1 MSLSKVKKFNK
12 ENFFLTIL
20 FILLSAC
27 ILYPILLVIGISFS
41 SENSLV
47 TDGYRLIPKEFSLAA
62 YEYIWE
68 SKETVLRAYGI
79 TIFVTVFG
87 AICSVLV
94 VSMYAYPL
102 SRKDLKHRK
111 KFAFI
116 VLFTMLFHGG
126 MVPWYIVCTQVL
138 HIQNTIWALILP
150 YIVDAWNVLIMRTFF
165 MTTIPAAL
173 IEAAKIEGAG
183 EIKIFFKVVLPLSL
197 PGLAT
202 IGLFSTL
209 KYWNDWYLPLMLTT
223 RPALQNLQFLLQS
236 MIANIQMLSQNSQYM
251 GGASEQLANMPIEG
265 ARMAL
270 CVISIGPIVLA
281 YPLLQRYFISG
292 LTVGAV
298 KE

>member
-1 MSLSKVKKFNK
+1 MIKMKKFNW
-12 ENFFLTIL
+12 ENFCLTIL
-20 FILLSAC
+20 FVLLSVC
-27 ILYPILLVIGISFS
+27 ILYPLLLVLGISLS
-41 SENSLV
+41 SEESLV
-47 TDGYRLIPKEFSLAA
+47 TEGYRMIPKSFSLAA
-62 YEYIWE
+62 YQYIWE
-68 SKETVLRAYGI
+68 SKGTILRAYGI

-87 AICSVLV
+87 AVCSVLTV
-94 VSMYAYPL
+94 AMYAYPL
-102 SRKDLKHRK
+102 SRKDFKHRK
-111 KFAFI
+111 KFAFL

-126 MVPWYIVCTQVL
+126 MVPWYMVCTQIF

-150 YIVDAWNVLIMRTFF
+150 YMVDAWNVLVMRTFF
-165 MTTIPAAL
+165 MTSIPVAL

-183 EIKIFFKVVLPLSL
+183 EGKIFFKVVLPLSL

-223 RPALQNLQFLLQS
+223 KPALRNLQFLLQS
-236 MIANIQMLSQNSQYM
+236 MIANIEMLTENSQYM
-251 GGASEQLANMPIEG
+251 GGSLEQLANMPKEG

-270 CVISIGPIVLA
+270 CIISIGPIVLA
-281 YPLLQRYFISG
+281 YPFLQRYFISG